1 MLCSMLLFVLLFYLC
16 FMIDYDIEDIED
28 IEIDAIALSY
38 AIMDLIDDKKHQRNM
53 SPSFFYINLIDY
65 LINQP
70 YFNN

>member
-16 FMIDYDIEDIED
+16 FMIELLTYEQIELYTRLDC
-28 IEIDAIALSY
+28 
-38 AIMDLIDDKKHQRNM
+38 DKTLYHILDKDGVYRLFKSQY
-53 SPSFFYINLIDY
+53 SD